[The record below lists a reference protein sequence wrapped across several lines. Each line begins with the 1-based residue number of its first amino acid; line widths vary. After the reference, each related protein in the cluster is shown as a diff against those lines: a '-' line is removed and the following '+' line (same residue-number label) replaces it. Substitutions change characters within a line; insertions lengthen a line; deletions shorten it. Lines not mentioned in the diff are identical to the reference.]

1 MPMVLEKIAVGEG
14 WRLSLACEELDMRT
28 DSVQCWL
35 GMRTDGIQN
44 SALFPSHSP
53 IPGPGVPALALS
65 LLTCLRPTGEWELC
79 LSDLPCPT

>member
-1 MPMVLEKIAVGEG
+1 MPTVLGKIAVGEG
-14 WRLSLACEELDMRT
+14 WRLSLACGELDMRT
-28 DSVQCWL
+28 DSVQCQL

-44 SALFPSHSP
+44 FPSHSL

-65 LLTCLRPTGEWELC
+65 LLTCLRPTGERELC